1 MNHPASPVDTERP
14 AARVL
19 VAEID
24 TDLRNLVVFKLEQA
38 GYEVV
43 PADDGRQALSAAR
56 ARPPDLAVLDSY
68 LPGLSGLEVCRQ
80 LRADQALR
88 GTPVILLTAVTPDR
102 AAGQELAAGADDYLV
117 MPFTPRELASRVRS
131 LLASGGR

>member
-1 MNHPASPVDTERP
+1 MERP

-24 TDLRNLVVFKLEQA
+24 TDLRNLVVFKLEQS

-43 PADDGRQALSAAR
+43 AANDGREALSAAR
-56 ARPPDLAVLDSY
+56 AQPPDLAVLDSY
-68 LPGLSGLEVCRQ
+68 MPGMSGLEVCRQ
-80 LRADQALR
+80 LRSDQALCS
-88 GTPVILLTAVTPDR
+88 TPVILLTAVAPDR

-117 MPFTPRELASRVRS
+117 MPFTPRELVTRVRS
-131 LLASGGR
+131 LLAAGGR